1 MQAAEE
7 TQQAYVLSACAVRI
21 TQSMGLYQKLP
32 ASIMNPNQIE
42 TRKNVFWI
50 CYIID
55 KGMSLRHRRP
65 SIFHDEDIGVELP
78 DKELEIRNNPSNR
91 LGPYTF
97 YYMPTLALLE
107 SRVYSAL
114 YSVRSRTQSKLRRL
128 QTVGDL
134 DHELQTW
141 LETVPVAIRPGQEIL
156 CHERDVSV
164 VILLH
169 FKYYNCVMT
178 IYRESA
184 YHGSW
189 TKEGAA

>member
-1 MQAAEE
+1 
-7 TQQAYVLSACAVRI
+7 
-21 TQSMGLYQKLP
+21 
-32 ASIMNPNQIE
+32 
-42 TRKNVFWI
+42 
-50 CYIID
+50 
-55 KGMSLRHRRP
+55 MSLRHGRP

-78 DKELEIRNNPSNR
+78 NKESEIRNNPSNR

-97 YYMPTLALLE
+97 YYMSTLALLE

-164 VILLH
+164 VILPH
-169 FKYYNCVMT
+169 FHVLQLRNDHSSRVRLSRVMDE
-178 IYRESA
+178 RR
-184 YHGSW
+184 GSPNSQ
-189 TKEGAA
+189 KCP

>member
-1 MQAAEE
+1 
-7 TQQAYVLSACAVRI
+7 
-21 TQSMGLYQKLP
+21 
-32 ASIMNPNQIE
+32 
-42 TRKNVFWI
+42 
-50 CYIID
+50 
-55 KGMSLRHRRP
+55 
-65 SIFHDEDIGVELP
+65 
-78 DKELEIRNNPSNR
+78 
-91 LGPYTF
+91 
-97 YYMPTLALLE
+97 MPTLALLE

-189 TKEGAA
+189 TKEGAARIPRNARSQQLNTRVFESAKLCLDAARLMIKLIRNNGLIRVF